1 MDTQIFVQEKNL
13 VLEYHLPFVKYGES
27 NNYIMPCHS
36 LFETMPG
43 IPASMSNNLVY
54 IWSDSKIITPENC
67 RSVMRRRAN
76 VCGEYCQQQSL
87 FLLHNPLTHNLASH
101 MRSPP
106 VLRRPISWEVE
117 YSQLNYWLEYPPHTC
132 GNVPNRIKCVLLHSI
147 FTLE

>member
-1 MDTQIFVQEKNL
+1 MIFSVAPSGWKIIYFSLLLFVQESADFVIKSL
-13 VLEYHLPFVKYGES
+13 RSKQIQVLP
-27 NNYIMPCHS
+27 
-36 LFETMPG
+36 TRT

-132 GNVPNRIKCVLLHSI
+132 GNGTEGRDKE
-147 FTLE
+147 TG

>member
-1 MDTQIFVQEKNL
+1 MKLILPYLVVPVSVNL
-13 VLEYHLPFVKYGES
+13 IGDCNSTFLPRGRVG
-27 NNYIMPCHS
+27 
-36 LFETMPG
+36 LG
-43 IPASMSNNLVY
+43 IPASTSNNLVY

-87 FLLHNPLTHNLASH
+87 FLLRNPLTHNLASH

-132 GNVPNRIKCVLLHSI
+132 GNDPGYLRIARGSLRHSCQQ
-147 FTLE
+147 E

>member
-1 MDTQIFVQEKNL
+1 MPIASR
-13 VLEYHLPFVKYGES
+13 S
-27 NNYIMPCHS
+27 NKQKRMGGGPEDPAPRSYMVS
-36 LFETMPG
+36 EG

-87 FLLHNPLTHNLASH
+87 FLLRNPLTHNLASH

-132 GNVPNRIKCVLLHSI
+132 GNGSRIKHFKLFGAPNNLMASI
-147 FTLE
+147 MDFSVVKY

>member
-1 MDTQIFVQEKNL
+1 M
-13 VLEYHLPFVKYGES
+13 EYVPSETADGEGFS
-27 NNYIMPCHS
+27 
-36 LFETMPG
+36 

-132 GNVPNRIKCVLLHSI
+132 GNDIHRIEDSVFFLFGSKIINSYLKSFLVSWG
-147 FTLE
+147 